1 MAESG
6 CGVVL
11 KIEQKNERMS
21 EPDIPFLLLLA
32 IHLRAKTQSERNG
45 SLSFLTEKEEQCLKY
60 QYRLGCLINEPTFIA
75 QVSRT
80 ASFYQMNLDGPG
92 CIFAKLSFGLNQL
105 SYNNN
110 IIISKDDIEEKADRS
125 SVS

>member
-1 MAESG
+1 
-6 CGVVL
+6 
-11 KIEQKNERMS
+11 MS
-21 EPDIPFLLLLA
+21 EPNIPLLFKLLLE

-45 SLSFLTEKEEQCLKY
+45 SFLAEKEEQCLKY
-60 QYRLGCLINEPTFIA
+60 YHYRLGCLINEPTFIA